1 MPAGYSGTPTA
12 RKLGIEPG
20 LRVAVLDAPGD
31 YRRLVDGLPPDLELR
46 ASLRGKADLVHV
58 FVTRLVDLERR
69 IRALRSAIEPD
80 GALWVSWPKRAS
92 KIATDVTEDT
102 IRRVALAN
110 RLVDVKVCAVD
121 ATWSGLKLVIPV
133 AQRRS

>member
-1 MPAGYSGTPTA
+1 VPAGYSGTPTA
-12 RKLGIEPG
+12 RKLGIEAG
-20 LRVAVLDAPGD
+20 LRVTVLNAPGD
-31 YRRLVDGLPPDLELR
+31 YRRLVDGLPTDLELR
-46 ASLRGKADLVHV
+46 ASLRGKSDVVHV
-58 FVTRLVDLERR
+58 FVTRQVDLERR

-110 RLVDVKVCAVD
+110 RLVVVKVCAVD